1 MASFG
6 VPLSSIPNTSWM
18 NVSAP
23 MSSAGGFTGAASGA
37 AGASGALGGLG
48 AALGPIGWAGLGLQ
62 AVGTIGSLL
71 GGGAAAAE
79 AEKQM
84 KEQRQYGFGSSI
96 FGQEFPRFL
105 DYRDTKREIALAN
118 SPAFR
123 RAEGFTGR
131 QKTFDS
137 FAGKYGPAMARL
149 SSGSFYGN

>member
-37 AGASGALGGLG
+37 AGASGVLGGLG

-79 AEKQM
+79 AEKKM
-84 KEQRQYGFGSSI
+84 NEQREYAFGTSLAA
-96 FGQEFPRFL
+96 QEFPRYF
-105 DYRDTKREIALAN
+105 DFRDMKRELSLAN

-123 RAEGFTGR
+123 SAESFAGR
-131 QKTFDS
+131 QKAFKD